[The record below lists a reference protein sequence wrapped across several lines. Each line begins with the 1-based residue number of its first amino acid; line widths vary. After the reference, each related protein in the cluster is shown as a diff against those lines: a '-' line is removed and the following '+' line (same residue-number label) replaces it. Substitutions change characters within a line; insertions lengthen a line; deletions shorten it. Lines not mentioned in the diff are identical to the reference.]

1 MLSEVNDN
9 DDDDDDD
16 EDDKTGP
23 NRHLVTVIRSPNKT
37 EVISPRTE
45 AEKKLLTHSLG
56 GSVAECLAC
65 WSQAQKCLGSNR
77 SRDAVG

>member
-23 NRHLVTVIRSPNKT
+23 NRHAR
-37 EVISPRTE
+37 
-45 AEKKLLTHSLG
+45 HSNP
-56 GSVAECLAC
+56 LA
-65 WSQAQKCLGSNR
+65 
-77 SRDAVG
+77 